1 MTDVNNS
8 TYEVITQ
15 VDPVTGEII
24 LPIPPEVLHAMG
36 WKEGDEIDFTL
47 DSQGRLVMVRRGALK

>member
-1 MTDVNNS
+1 MSDVNNS

-24 LPIPPEVLHAMG
+24 LPIPPEVLKAMG
-36 WKEGDEIDFTL
+36 WREGDEIDFTV
-47 DSQGRLVMVRRGALK
+47 DSRGKLVMVKRGAL

>member
-24 LPIPPEVLHAMG
+24 LPIPPEVLKAMG
-36 WKEGDEIDFTL
+36 WAEGDEIDFTV
-47 DSQGRLVMVRRGALK
+47 DKNGNLVMVKRGAL